1 MTITELLDMKVE
13 DLVIHV
19 INSYLN
25 EDTPPAMMAGVNDSN
40 LPWCIVVA
48 TTRDG
53 VDAIVRAIQESKLI
67 DPVVVN
73 GPGPDS
79 VTGGRKPG
87 MDC

>member
-1 MTITELLDMKVE
+1 MTITELLSMKVE
-13 DLVIHV
+13 DLVVHV

-53 VDAIVRAIQESKLI
+53 VDAVVKAIQESEFI
-67 DPVVVN
+67 EAVVVS
-73 GPGPDS
+73 GPGPNTVES
-79 VTGGRKPG
+79 KPETTH
-87 MDC
+87 